1 MTVVY
6 AVVHAD
12 FLVIYM
18 MTVMVQLPL
27 VLLKSY
33 IQIGVILMEM
43 VMLIVFRL
51 LGISV
56 PSTIAMKVMVIVTL
70 K

>member
-1 MTVVY
+1 MVSVV
-6 AVVHAD
+6 VRVD
-12 FLVIYM
+12 FLVILM

-27 VLLKSY
+27 VLMKSI

-56 PSTIAMKVMVIVTL
+56 
-70 K
+70 

>member
-12 FLVIYM
+12 FLVILM

-27 VLLKSY
+27 VLMKSI

-56 PSTIAMKVMVIVTL
+56 
-70 K
+70 